1 MNKFKFLLVST
12 LALLLFFS
20 PVLTSIGSASTISI
34 KLQNYIG
41 NKTEIQINTT
51 GQYKLENGNVRLSGA
66 DRFEVAANI
75 ASSGWNV
82 ADTVFIVSQ
91 EAYADALSTA
101 PFAYAKNAPILLT
114 RPHSMPDTT
123 KKKLQQLKPRE
134 IIVIGGTT
142 SVSNTVFNELK
153 ALTTTISRVN
163 GSDRYEVAK
172 NISTLLGS
180 STRAIIVGGNAYA
193 DALSVAP
200 YAAVNKIPILLT
212 RDTSIPSSTSEALKG
227 KTQVTVI
234 GGTTSVSQN
243 VYNQLPGTKSRI
255 GGADRYEV
263 SANIIQTLN
272 LAASEVYLAN
282 GEKYADAFTGA
293 VLAAKNNRPLLL
305 TRATRIPTSVQ
316 NIIKS
321 KNTRSFTILGGTLS
335 VTREVENQLPNEL
348 YLDSSKT
355 YHVKNNNGRLGLYEG
370 TQLVKDFGTANFS
383 MVPQAYNES
392 NVIKLNNRP
401 YLGKIE
407 YILENGF
414 VRPYNRNIPFD
425 DYLKGVVPAEMPAS
439 WEMEALK
446 AQSVAARTY
455 AYSTMG
461 TTINDTQ
468 GFQVY
473 RGYEWH
479 VNTNNAIE
487 ATKGEILTFNG
498 NPIGQ
503 NAVFSSSNGGYTE
516 SNSNLWGGT
525 QIAYLKA
532 KADTLDTSYQGWNLT
547 MNKTQLDLDGLDLKN
562 PNAWWNGTQEVQASS
577 MNGLKKWLLDNH
589 HSNSEFK
596 IVGINNIQPL
606 NVNSSGR
613 NKDTKIE
620 VEYFVRDLSKGFVN
634 ESDGSLKK
642 HTLSQTISANAFRTM
657 FGTMNIKSTMYQ
669 VENGDN
675 TLKVVGNGFGHGVG
689 MSQHGAQSRAKAGH
703 SYKQIL
709 DFYYNGTNV
718 TKR

>member
-1 MNKFKFLLVST
+1 MLVST

-66 DRFEVAANI
+66 DRFEVSTNI

-114 RPHSMPDTT
+114 RPNSIPDTT

-153 ALTTTISRVN
+153 TLTTTISRVN

-180 STRAIIVGGNAYA
+180 SSRAIVVGGNAYA

-212 RDTSIPSSTSEALKG
+212 RDTSIPSSTSDALNG

-234 GGTTSVSQN
+234 GGTTSVSQT
-243 VYNQLPGTKSRI
+243 VYNQLPGTKNRI

-305 TRATRIPTSVQ
+305 TRATSIPTSVQ
-316 NIIKS
+316 DIIKS
-321 KNTRSFTILGGTLS
+321 KNTRSFTILGGPLS
-335 VTREVENQLPNEL
+335 ITREVENQLPNEL
-348 YLDSSKT
+348 YLESSKT
-355 YHVKNNNGRLGLYEG
+355 YHVKHNNGRLGLYEG
-370 TQLVKDFGTANFS
+370 TQLVKDFGSSNFS

-407 YILENGF
+407 FILENGF

-455 AYSTMG
+455 AYSTIG
-461 TTINDTQ
+461 TTIVDTQ

-503 NAVFSSSNGGYTE
+503 NAVFSSSNGGFTE
-516 SNSNLWGGT
+516 SNSNLWPST
-525 QIAYLKA
+525 QLPYLTA
-532 KADTLDTSYQGWNLT
+532 KADSMDTSYQGWNLT
-547 MNKTQLDLDGLDLKN
+547 MNKTQLDLDGLNLKN
-562 PNAWWNGTQEVQASS
+562 PSAWWNGTQEVQASS
-577 MNGLKKWLLDNH
+577 MNGLKKWLSDNH
-589 HSNSEFK
+589 HNNSEFK
-596 IVGINNIQPL
+596 IVGINNIEPL

-613 NKDTKIE
+613 NRDTKIE

-709 DFYYNGTNV
+709 DFYYNGTDRKSV
-718 TKR
+718 V

>member
-12 LALLLFFS
+12 LALFLFFS

-180 STRAIIVGGNAYA
+180 SNRAIVVGGNAYA

-212 RDTSIPSSTSEALKG
+212 RDTSIPSSTSEALNG

-305 TRATRIPTSVQ
+305 TRASSIPTAVQ
-316 NIIKS
+316 DIIKS

-370 TQLVKDFGTANFS
+370 TQLVKDFGTSNFS

-503 NAVFSSSNGGYTE
+503 NAVFSSSNGGFTE
-516 SNSNLWGGT
+516 SNSNLWPST
-525 QIAYLKA
+525 QLPYLTA
-532 KADTLDTSYQGWNLT
+532 KADSMDTSYQGWNLT
-547 MNKTQLDLDGLDLKN
+547 MNKTQLDLSGLDLKN
-562 PNAWWNGTQEVQASS
+562 PTAWWNGTQEVQASS
-577 MNGLKKWLLDNH
+577 MNGLKKWLSDNH

-596 IVGINNIQPL
+596 IVGINNIEPL

-634 ESDGSLKK
+634 ESDGTLKK
-642 HTLSQTISANAFRTM
+642 HTLSQTITANAFRTM

-669 VENGDN
+669 VENGGN

-703 SYKQIL
+703 NYKQIL
-709 DFYYNGTNV
+709 DFYYYGTNV

>member
-1 MNKFKFLLVST
+1 MNKIKFLLAST

-20 PVLTSIGSASTISI
+20 PGFTSIGSASTISI

-41 NKTEIQINTT
+41 NKTEIQVNTT

-82 ADTVFIVSQ
+82 SDAVFIVSQ

-114 RPHSMPDTT
+114 RHHSIPDTT
-123 KKKLQQLKPRE
+123 INKLRELKAKE
-134 IIVIGGTT
+134 IIVIGGTS
-142 SVSNTVFNELK
+142 SVSNTVFNQLK
-153 ALTTTISRVN
+153 GFTSKVSRVN
-163 GSDRYEVAK
+163 GADRYEVAK
-172 NISTLLGS
+172 NIATLLGS
-180 STRAIIVGGNAYA
+180 STQAIVVGGNAYA
-193 DALSVAP
+193 DALSIAP
-200 YAAVNKIPILLT
+200 YAAVNKVPILLT
-212 RDTSIPSSTSEALKG
+212 KDKSIPAPTSAALKG
-227 KTQVTVI
+227 KTKVTVI
-234 GGTTSVSQN
+234 GGPTSVSQQ

-263 SANIIQTLN
+263 SANIIKTLN
-272 LAASEVYLAN
+272 LDASEVYLSN

-305 TRATRIPTSVQ
+305 TKATTIPSSVQ
-316 NIIKS
+316 TIIDT
-321 KNTRSFTILGGTLS
+321 KNTGSFTILGGPHS

-348 YLDSSKT
+348 YLESSKT
-355 YHVKNNNGRLGLYEG
+355 YKVQNNNGRLGLYEG
-370 TQLVKDFGTANFS
+370 TKLLKDFGNANFN
-383 MVPQAYNES
+383 MIPERYNES
-392 NVIKLNNRP
+392 NVIELNNRP

-407 YILENGF
+407 FHIENGF

-455 AYSTMG
+455 SYGTIG

-487 ATKGEILTFNG
+487 ATKGEILTYNG

-532 KADTLDTSYQGWNLT
+532 KPDSLDSSYQGWNLT
-547 MNKTQLDLDGLDLKN
+547 LNKLQLDVNNLDLKN
-562 PNAWWNGTQEVQASS
+562 PTTWWNGTQEVQASS
-577 MNGLKKWLLDNH
+577 MTGLKKWLSDNH
-589 HSNSEFK
+589 HNNSEFK
-596 IVGINNIQPL
+596 IVGIKNIEPQ
-606 NVNSSGR
+606 NVNSSKR

-620 VEYFVRDLSKGFVN
+620 IEYFVRDLSKGFVK
-634 ESDGSLKK
+634 EADGTLKK
-642 HTLSQTISANAFRTM
+642 HTISQTITANAFRTM

-669 VENGDN
+669 VETTEK

-703 SYKQIL
+703 TYKQIL

-718 TKR
+718 TKK